1 MILKGSQRANGADLA
16 THLMNICDNER
27 VEIAALHGVVADDL
41 HGAFAE
47 FEAIASGTK
56 AREPLYSLS
65 INPSAP
71 LTRPQYEEAIAAIE
85 DRLGLAGQPRATVFH
100 VKDGREHCH
109 VVWSRIDAGKMRAIH
124 MAHDH
129 RRLCDLSCELA
140 HKFGLDLP
148 PGLQAWE
155 KKQRFKKE
163 KLEPTLA
170 ENAQAKKTG
179 ITPKQ
184 RRTEITAAYNQSD
197 SAEAFRAA
205 LAQKRYILAKGD
217 RRGLVVVDRFGDVHS
232 LTRYVK
238 DHSAKAIRQKLSAI
252 KAGDLPDVEQARAL
266 VRDLAQQE
274 GQGAAE
280 GAGDKA
286 QEARRRI
293 EEVRRQA
300 LARAQAARRL
310 ASAQHEQEILT
321 RQASEKLALHAAQE
335 SEKRGF
341 LFRVRSAVADLI
353 ERTPALRSVL
363 GPIQKLTH
371 LDPRERHALE
381 KNALRRRHAREKL
394 ESVRRARS
402 LAAAEKRE
410 QESLTEALA
419 RLARRQGE
427 EQARLRQEFYGA
439 AQDQKL
445 WRARAYDEGDVT
457 QEFNEL
463 SGAAGGDQDDG
474 EDDARKPQWK
484 KRTEGLQRKPGS
496 RRGPRR

>member
-1 MILKGSQRANGADLA
+1 
-16 THLMNICDNER
+16 
-27 VEIAALHGVVADDL
+27 
-41 HGAFAE
+41 
-47 FEAIASGTK
+47 
-56 AREPLYSLS
+56 
-65 INPSAP
+65 
-71 LTRPQYEEAIAAIE
+71 
-85 DRLGLAGQPRATVFH
+85 
-100 VKDGREHCH
+100 
-109 VVWSRIDAGKMRAIH
+109 
-124 MAHDH
+124 
-129 RRLCDLSCELA
+129 
-140 HKFGLDLP
+140 
-148 PGLQAWE
+148 
-155 KKQRFKKE
+155 
-163 KLEPTLA
+163 
-170 ENAQAKKTG
+170 
-179 ITPKQ
+179 
-184 RRTEITAAYNQSD
+184 
-197 SAEAFRAA
+197 
-205 LAQKRYILAKGD
+205 
-217 RRGLVVVDRFGDVHS
+217 VDRFGDVHS

-252 KAGDLPDVEQARAL
+252 KADDLPDVEQARAL
-266 VRDLAQQE
+266 IRDLAQQQ

-310 ASAQHEQEILT
+310 VSAQHEQEILT

-427 EQARLRQEFYGA
+427 EQARLRQDFTEAGR
-439 AQDQKL
+439 DQGL
-445 WRARAYDEGDVT
+445 WRRRDFESGELR
-457 QEFNEL
+457 QEFNGIAG
-463 SGAAGGDQDDG
+463 SGEGDEDDG
-474 EDDARKPQWK
+474 DEELRKPQWK
-484 KRTEGLQRKPGS
+484 RRTEEIQRKPGS